1 MDPTDEQHAGEGMPT
16 IEREVTSRRPRIL
29 GILRVVLVPA
39 ALAYC
44 IWLVSSNRGELDV
57 FVYSLAAA
65 AMLGFLVLVTVLWAL
80 SLRYERLRRALI
92 PLEGAVV
99 AAAIIL
105 GVGQRSYEVD
115 TTSDQAAVAFMFGMG
130 CALLLAF
137 LHPLVDGRRRS
148 GAWLV
153 GAVGVVAA
161 LGIALPAALEWADG
175 QDEGDWYA
183 VEQQFVYSSTLG
195 RISEQGVVLGTT
207 GAGYTTPTLSSG
219 HQSELDMYGEVA
231 YPVETTVVSTG
242 PLLQPT
248 SESEVV
254 PSAVLPNDV
263 AWARA
268 VARADGTIDVH
279 VEARMVDVDGPVF
292 AAVRAGSC
300 SGSPA
305 GDPVMDWKIV
315 PGASGTL
322 RRTLPSRVGELRV
335 DAQLSIVI
343 GQVEPLAPTRCIELL
358 DARGVALAQ
367 LGGAAFHERCIEPL
381 TIDPT
386 DVTQLQPSSFDDARC
401 AAELER
407 LASPTSGVIVVRP
420 AVAGHRACLEDAG
433 IEATEHELPGGSV
446 VFGRVEPITIDDP
459 MLGCPGT
466 TADTSTDPAV
476 AIPVLTPS
484 PVIGGVGSGLTLEP
498 VPPGTPGAVPG
509 DAVLDDLNGET
520 PADVAEKIR

>member
-1 MDPTDEQHAGEGMPT
+1 
-16 IEREVTSRRPRIL
+16 
-29 GILRVVLVPA
+29 
-39 ALAYC
+39 
-44 IWLVSSNRGELDV
+44 
-57 FVYSLAAA
+57 
-65 AMLGFLVLVTVLWAL
+65 
-80 SLRYERLRRALI
+80 
-92 PLEGAVV
+92 
-99 AAAIIL
+99 
-105 GVGQRSYEVD
+105 
-115 TTSDQAAVAFMFGMG
+115 
-130 CALLLAF
+130 
-137 LHPLVDGRRRS
+137 
-148 GAWLV
+148 
-153 GAVGVVAA
+153 
-161 LGIALPAALEWADG
+161 
-175 QDEGDWYA
+175 
-183 VEQQFVYSSTLG
+183 
-195 RISEQGVVLGTT
+195 
-207 GAGYTTPTLSSG
+207 
-219 HQSELDMYGEVA
+219 
-231 YPVETTVVSTG
+231 
-242 PLLQPT
+242 
-248 SESEVV
+248 
-254 PSAVLPNDV
+254 
-263 AWARA
+263 
-268 VARADGTIDVH
+268 
-279 VEARMVDVDGPVF
+279 
-292 AAVRAGSC
+292 
-300 SGSPA
+300 
-305 GDPVMDWKIV
+305 MDWKIV